1 VSPRAAGC
9 YVHLPFC
16 DRICPYCDFAV
27 VEFARPRV
35 ERYLKAVHAELART
49 PADRELASLYL
60 GGGTPSALSAD
71 DIAALLSD
79 IFTHFDVEPGSIE
92 CTLEANPSRN
102 AADLSRYRKAGVN
115 RLSVGVQSFDD
126 AELHR
131 LGRDHSA
138 AQAQA
143 YIGAARAAG
152 HRNIGIDVIAGAPG
166 QTLASFER
174 TLKRTIECAPE
185 HVSVYGLTIEAATP
199 YARWFARA
207 PHEFPDDD
215 ATADLLE
222 LAEAELTAAGFSRY
236 EISNYAVP
244 GFESEHN
251 RGYWEQR
258 ACVALGMS
266 ASGYEDGRRYRNLR
280 TFDAYC
286 AAIEAGISAQ
296 EEEERLDFE
305 ARLGEAAMLS
315 LRTREGIRDG
325 EFRARFGADPRTAFA
340 AAIDKCRRAGLLEE
354 DSQGVRLSARGR
366 LLANTACS
374 EFLHPSFIPAPAGIG
389 KTTS

>member
-1 VSPRAAGC
+1 VNRRPTGC

-35 ERYLKAVHAELART
+35 ERYLKAVHAELALT
-49 PADRELASLYL
+49 KTDRELASIYL

-71 DIAALLSD
+71 DIAALLSA
-79 IFTHFDVEPGSIE
+79 IFKHFDVEPGSIE

-102 AADLSRYRKAGVN
+102 AADLGRYREAGIN
-115 RLSVGVQSFDD
+115 RLSIGVQSFDD

-131 LGRDHSA
+131 LGRDHTA
-138 AQAQA
+138 DQGQA
-143 YIGAARAAG
+143 YLGAAREAG
-152 HRNIGIDVIAGAPG
+152 HRNVGIDVIAGAPG
-166 QTLASFER
+166 QTAASFER
-174 TLKRTIECAPE
+174 TLRRTIECAPE
-185 HVSVYGLTIEAATP
+185 HVSVYGLTIEAGTP
-199 YARWFARA
+199 YARWFDRA

-236 EISNYAVP
+236 EISNYAKS
-244 GFESEHN
+244 GFESDHN
-251 RGYWEQR
+251 RGYWHQR
-258 ACVALGMS
+258 ECVALGMS
-266 ASGYEDGRRYRNLR
+266 ASGYEDGSRYRNLR
-280 TFDAYC
+280 SFDAYC
-286 AAIEAGISAQ
+286 TAIEAGGSAL
-296 EEEERLDFE
+296 EEEEKLDFQ
-305 ARLGEAAMLS
+305 ARLGEAAMLC
-315 LRTREGIRDG
+315 LRTREGIRDVD
-325 EFRARFGADPRTAFA
+325 FRTRFGVDPRTVFE

-354 DSQGVRLSARGR
+354 DGQGVRLSSRGR